1 MKLIGQVLLWLGF
14 LSGSLATVLNPPS
27 AGVEFLKD
35 PKTAEKVKP
44 VTIPD
49 LSQVELPND
58 GWGLIPWPWFAGSV
72 AVCVVGIVLIR
83 IGNQHGPVDIQEQG
97 TTSASIDQL
106 KSALKQAVAATSG
119 VRKSLENL
127 PPSRI
132 TAEIDDQIADHLR
145 TFADGRDE
153 ITRHYG
159 LEAFADVMTQ
169 FAAGERAINRA
180 WSASADGYFDEA
192 DECLQ
197 RGEQMLQ
204 EALAHLNGFAQ
215 QGR

>member
-27 AGVEFLKD
+27 DGIEFAKGLE
-35 PKTAEKVKP
+35 AEDAKGFQL
-44 VTIPD
+44 PD
-49 LSQVELPND
+49 LSAVELPED

-83 IGNQHGPVDIQEQG
+83 IGNQDGPVDIQDQG
-97 TTSASIDQL
+97 KASASIDQL
-106 KSALKQAVAATSG
+106 KSALEQAAAATAG
-119 VRKSLENL
+119 VRKSLAKL

-169 FAAGERAINRA
+169 FASGERAINRA

-192 DECLQ
+192 DECLE

-204 EALAHLNGFAQ
+204 EALVHLNGFAK
-215 QGR
+215 QGK